1 MNPDAFDISVKSR
14 GLFYTFKSP
23 SSSDIAECLFGLI
36 QKLDVEV
43 PDIFIQE
50 GIFTIAENCEGS
62 VRLAVQTLDRCIT
75 GEFYS
80 AEAIQEAFGFMS
92 NAKLFEIMALMLK
105 KDVAVFKEIKK
116 MDLKEFFYL
125 SYKFIADCMIYQR
138 TQLVDAPWKAD
149 QYNRLEKYEDGVTR
163 LFDLY
168 ADIDTSMGAYFKNTY
183 CIARLTDF
191 FKDSVPQGLVPSPA
205 PMRVPVAQTSSQV
218 GVSGHRVR

>member
-14 GLFYTFKSP
+14 GLFYTFKNP

-36 QKLDVEV
+36 QKLNIEV
-43 PDIFIQE
+43 PDVFIQE

-62 VRLAVQTLDRCIT
+62 VRLAVQALDRCLA

-92 NAKLFEIMALMLK
+92 NAKLFEMMALMLK

-125 SYKFIADCMIYQR
+125 SYRFISDCMIYQR

-149 QYNRLEKYEDGVTR
+149 QYNRLEKQKDSVAK
-163 LFDLY
+163 LFELY

-183 CIARLTDF
+183 CFARLTDF
-191 FKDSVPQGLVPSPA
+191 FNDSIPTGIVAPPA
-205 PMRVPVAQTSSQV
+205 PARVPVSQTSSQV